1 MWKPIKFYGV
11 PEQLVSRSTSVQTII
26 GLGQNKES
34 LPTSAQRSKTIKRF
48 PGRTYSFWPN
58 DYIGLDKDNLSP
70 VATSKGKL
78 QIPCISCKG
87 KAKTY
92 ECFASGPGCC
102 VFWRK
107 ELGEPQYQIAGVQG
121 QLLGP
126 FDPPTI
132 LQCSCSL

>member
-1 MWKPIKFYGV
+1 M
-11 PEQLVSRSTSVQTII
+11 QTII

-34 LPTSAQRSKTIKRF
+34 LPTSAQCSKTIKRF
-48 PGRTYSFWPN
+48 PGRTYSFSPN

-132 LQCSCSL
+132 LQCSSSL

>member
-1 MWKPIKFYGV
+1 MESNKVLWSPRAAG
-11 PEQLVSRSTSVQTII
+11 EQVDQCANDN
-26 GLGQNKES
+26 QNKES

-70 VATSKGKL
+70 VATTQGKI

-87 KAKTY
+87 KVKTSV
-92 ECFASGPGCC
+92 CFATGPGCC
-102 VFWRK
+102 VFWGK
-107 ELGEPQYQIAGVQG
+107 ELSEPQYQIAGVQG
-121 QLLGP
+121 HLLGP

-132 LQCSCSL
+132 LHCSCSL